1 MDRDPYEARD
11 PRVAAENRRRRLEGC
26 VADAEAERRVLKETL
41 GGMREV
47 SRAPETSGYGWIIAR
62 GD

>member
-1 MDRDPYEARD
+1 MEIDPHEARD

-26 VADAEAERRVLKETL
+26 MLDAEVERRVLKETL
-41 GGMREV
+41 GGMTEILPV
-47 SRAPETSGYGWIIAR
+47 SDTSGYGWIIAR